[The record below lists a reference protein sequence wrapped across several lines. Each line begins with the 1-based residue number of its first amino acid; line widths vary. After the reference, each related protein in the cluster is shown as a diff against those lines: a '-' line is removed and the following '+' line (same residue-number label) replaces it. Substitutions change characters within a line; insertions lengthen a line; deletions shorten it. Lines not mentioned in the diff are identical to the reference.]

1 VFLSDVESLKNG
13 IIKTSRNEATAPYN
27 ILLLGEPGV
36 GKSTFLELIASV
48 LAGKHIN
55 PYNLDILDHTND
67 LTNQTPT
74 NSAHLYEFTS
84 KNGIVV
90 STSIYKHGD

>member
-1 VFLSDVESLKNG
+1 MLPSDVESLRNG
-13 IIKTSRNEATAPYN
+13 IIKTSKNEAKAPYN
-27 ILLLGEPGV
+27 ILLLGETGV

-55 PYNLDILDHTND
+55 PYNLDDLDHTND
-67 LTNQTPT
+67 LTT
-74 NSAHLYEFTS
+74 NSVHLYELTS

-90 STSIYKHGD
+90 SASICEHVDWA